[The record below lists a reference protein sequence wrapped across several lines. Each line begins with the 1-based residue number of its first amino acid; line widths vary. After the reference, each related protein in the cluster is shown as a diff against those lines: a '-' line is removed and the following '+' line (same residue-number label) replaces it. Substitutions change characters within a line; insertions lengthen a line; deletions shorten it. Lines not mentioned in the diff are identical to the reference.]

1 MSFPGLQIEIKKG
14 DPLRLHG
21 KLIAYVRVEGREDA
35 NASPE
40 ESESASPL
48 EGLVRNGVLAVQANY
63 VDQRN
68 IRDFFKKE
76 FGISLEKGIEEVIEQ
91 ARETGGLEGA
101 LDPEAVKERLE
112 SMKNADFIPIP
123 AKVAFFSSEEEMLS
137 QDADVYYLGS
147 FTVLSHAHLCVNA
160 FPILYQ
166 AYYREQEQ
174 REVEVEIAALL
185 RTVEGK
191 PKEAASQITDN
202 ATEADWKEHLLKGL
216 IPRMIY
222 TRGEADGHAEHEK
235 AVAEFRS
242 FMEEFGFPEDAEAI
256 VALIESSP
264 EFDAVALRKLELRVA
279 RVEALQREDY
289 ERLGGHRQ
297 AGIGRVVS
305 PQKAFSAG
313 HLDVLHALQPF
324 ARVRVNTFGELLHET
339 GVNVPVHEDIRP
351 AFLQKR
357 ARRGFVARQ
366 VTRLV
371 AVVVA

>member
-1 MSFPGLQIEIKKG
+1 VSFPGLQLELKKG
-14 DPLRLHG
+14 DPHHLRG
-21 KLIAYVRVEGREDA
+21 KLIAYVRVEVRDVSNAAPGED
-35 NASPE
+35 E
-40 ESESASPL
+40 KASPL

-101 LDPEAVKERLE
+101 LDPEAVKERLD

-123 AKVAFFSSEEEMLS
+123 AKVAFFSSEEEMLN

-185 RTVEGK
+185 RTAEGK
-191 PKEAASQITDN
+191 PKALASEDSGTN
-202 ATEADWKEHLLKGL
+202 TEAGWKDHLLRGL

-222 TRGEADGHAEHEK
+222 TRGKVDEHAENAEHEK

-256 VALIESSP
+256 VALIENSS

-279 RVEALQREDY
+279 RVEALQHEDY
-289 ERLGGHRQ
+289 ERLEAIKRELGG
-297 AGIGRVVS
+297 
-305 PQKAFSAG
+305 
-313 HLDVLHALQPF
+313 L
-324 ARVRVNTFGELLHET
+324 
-339 GVNVPVHEDIRP
+339 
-351 AFLQKR
+351 
-357 ARRGFVARQ
+357 
-366 VTRLV
+366 
-371 AVVVA
+371 